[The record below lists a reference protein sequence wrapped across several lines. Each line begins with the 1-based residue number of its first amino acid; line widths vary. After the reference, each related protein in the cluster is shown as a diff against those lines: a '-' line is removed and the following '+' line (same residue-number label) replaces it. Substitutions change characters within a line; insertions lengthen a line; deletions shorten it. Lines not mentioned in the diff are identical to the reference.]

1 VRFAFAGTPD
11 FAARVLAH
19 LDDIGRRPCLVISQ
33 PDRPKGRGRA
43 TCPPEAIEAAA
54 RLRIPYIQ
62 VADVNSPDIAA
73 RIAGSGATALV
84 VVAFG
89 QILRA
94 ALLNEFLC
102 LNVHGSLLPAFRG
115 AAPIERALA
124 AGESVSGVTIMRM
137 TEGLDEGPWALQKSM
152 LIGLRDD
159 AGSVARTMAVLGA
172 TGVDQ
177 VLTGLSDGNVTWTEQ
192 GEGAT
197 YAAKLGTNDIV
208 LDVSRAAL
216 EVHNQVR
223 SLSPELGAR
232 TATGGLNLKVWRT
245 WPLGAPGLDSAPR
258 FANQVDG
265 RAGLLAVGEGRLFV
279 GCGHEALE
287 VLLVQPAGKGKMR
300 TADFLRGYA
309 RRLGDRLDA
318 ADPALSSPKE

>member
-1 VRFAFAGTPD
+1 MRFAFAGTPD

-54 RLRIPYIQ
+54 RLQIPYVQ
-62 VADVNSPDIAA
+62 VADVNSPETAA
-73 RIAGSGATALV
+73 RIAGSGASALV

-115 AAPIERALA
+115 AAPIERSLA
-124 AGESVSGVTIMRM
+124 AGESVSGVSIMRM
-137 TEGLDEGPWALQKSM
+137 TEGLDEGPWALQKS
-152 LIGLRDD
+152 LSIGLRDD
-159 AGSVARTMAVLGA
+159 AGSLARAMAVLGA
-172 TGVDQ
+172 AAVDQ
-177 VLTGLSDGNVTWTEQ
+177 VLTGLSDGNITWTEQ

-197 YAAKLGTNDIV
+197 YAAKLGANDAV
-208 LDVSRAAL
+208 LDVSRAVM

-223 SLSPELGAR
+223 SLCPGLGAR

-245 WPLGAPGLDSAPR
+245 WPFGAPELESVPA
-258 FANQVDG
+258 FARQVDG
-265 RAGLLAVGEGRLFV
+265 RPGMLAIGEGRLFV
-279 GCGHEALE
+279 GCGHGAVE

-309 RRLGDRLDA
+309 GRLGDRLDVA
-318 ADPALSSPKE
+318 GSALSSPKE